1 MEFSRQE
8 YWSGLPFPSPG
19 DLPNPGIEPGSPPL
33 QAHSL
38 PIWVTREAQ
47 SLWEG
52 LLNVCVCV
60 CVCVSAQLLS
70 HVWLFTTPWTVPHQ
84 VHLSIGFSQQGY
96 WSWLPF
102 PSPGNLPSPGNQTHV
117 SWVPFI
123 LMFPESPSYSCFLS
137 LLHWQGDSLP
147 LSHQGSPV
155 IKYTNLIAR
164 KETAG
169 AGEMALPRLFSTEA
183 PYFPGW
189 KAGCWQDCWALPT
202 PQPAQEAMRVAK
214 EKTWAAGRNLT
225 QL

>member
-60 CVCVSAQLLS
+60 CVSAQLLS
-70 HVWLFTTPWTVPHQ
+70 HVWLFTTSWTVPHQ

-123 LMFPESPSYSCFLS
+123 LMFPESPSL
-137 LLHWQGDSLP
+137 
-147 LSHQGSPV
+147 
-155 IKYTNLIAR
+155 
-164 KETAG
+164 
-169 AGEMALPRLFSTEA
+169 
-183 PYFPGW
+183 
-189 KAGCWQDCWALPT
+189 
-202 PQPAQEAMRVAK
+202 
-214 EKTWAAGRNLT
+214 AGRFFT
-225 QL
+225 TEPPGYSSY